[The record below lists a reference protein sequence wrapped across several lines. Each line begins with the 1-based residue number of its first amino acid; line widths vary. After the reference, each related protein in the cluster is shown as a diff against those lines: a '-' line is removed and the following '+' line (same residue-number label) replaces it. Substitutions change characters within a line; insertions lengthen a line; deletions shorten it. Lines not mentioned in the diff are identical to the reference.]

1 MTCHTARKP
10 YYRAIGEGAVV
21 LYPDNWNEQTPR
33 ERELGCNVD
42 FLDPNQ
48 PEPPR
53 VLLPD
58 ARKAGAPCSLSPAR
72 RAHFFSRDAVP
83 PSRVTGAGS
92 RLLRSKSERGTG
104 ALSEWAKIFA
114 GGFALAFLLFGG
126 LYALQVL
133 AYGAGL

>member
-10 YYRAIGEGAVV
+10 YYRAIGAGAVV
-21 LYPDNWNEQTPR
+21 LYPDHWNEQTPR

-104 ALSEWAKIFA
+104 ALSDHAQDVA
-114 GGFALAFLLFGG
+114 ALAAAGFVILIALLIYTLLGG
-126 LYALQVL
+126 QS
-133 AYGAGL
+133 